1 MCELINKSFLND
13 DMKNKYIEL
22 INERIGRITAVSL
35 K

>member
-1 MCELINKSFLND
+1 MCELINKLFLND

-22 INERIGRITAVSL
+22 INERIDRITAVSL

>member
-13 DMKNKYIEL
+13 DMKNKYIES
-22 INERIGRITAVSL
+22 INERIDRITAVSL